1 MKRCRFLEEADA
13 EFQDTIVYLD
23 TQSEGLGDSFI
34 DDVESAIRHVLQYPE
49 SGNPVSAHVRKW
61 VLSRFPYNLLYVVEG
76 DGILVVA
83 VAPHKRRPNYWRK
96 RLHVIRKKADR
107 DR

>member
-1 MKRCRFLEEADA
+1 MPSSRIRSCTSTHNRKVLE
-13 EFQDTIVYLD
+13 TVSSTTLNLR
-23 TQSEGLGDSFI
+23 SN
-34 DDVESAIRHVLQYPE
+34 VLQYPE